1 MTQHSGNLHSAT
13 CFVACSCRQKNLQ
26 TGSSTKITQNQ
37 VTKLRPDDVISIQ
50 VNNFGR
56 ILTCDKAE
64 ICILQLVLFPTCTC
78 GKKFAPGF
86 VSSKIAFFAT
96 CTLPQVNIHQ
106 KFSIASSP
114 LLRSNFLALFRPLF
128 QLRGGQK
135 PPKSHLTSSKNE
147 LELR

>member
-64 ICILQLVLFPTCTC
+64 ICILQLLLLHVVGDKKVLQTDLER
-78 GKKFAPGF
+78 KSLR
-86 VSSKIAFFAT
+86 VSNQQLLYNDI
-96 CTLPQVNIHQ
+96 
-106 KFSIASSP
+106 FSIKLNNFGHILMCDKIEIYN
-114 LLRSNFLALFRPLF
+114 LL
-128 QLRGGQK
+128 
-135 PPKSHLTSSKNE
+135 
-147 LELR
+147 

>member
-1 MTQHSGNLHSAT
+1 MTQNSGNLHSAT
-13 CFVACSCRQKNLQ
+13 YFVVCSCRQKKLQ

-106 KFSIASSP
+106 KF
-114 LLRSNFLALFRPLF
+114 NLAMPQVLCY
-128 QLRGGQK
+128 GQTFW
-135 PPKSHLTSSKNE
+135 HCFDRCFN
-147 LELR
+147 

>member
-50 VNNFGR
+50 VKNFGR

-64 ICILQLVLFPTCTC
+64 ICILQLLLLHVVVDKKVLQTDLER
-78 GKKFAPGF
+78 KSLR
-86 VSSKIAFFAT
+86 VSNQQLLYNDI
-96 CTLPQVNIHQ
+96 
-106 KFSIASSP
+106 FSIK
-114 LLRSNFLALFRPLF
+114 LNNFGHILTRDKIGICNLF
-128 QLRGGQK
+128 
-135 PPKSHLTSSKNE
+135 
-147 LELR
+147 